1 MFWNEFRIH
10 KTSKLGLFVNEIKL
24 IKFLFTIAEIC
35 SYIITT
41 VREKTTFTSTI
52 GKRYLDLILGSGN
65 NSKYNKNTISLA
77 GLFIIGMIYGL
88 GMGLVFS
95 SRFGWIT
102 QNQGTLYIFMLY
114 CSIPVLLPVIYFM
127 RNPKHLK
134 TVLQD
139 HKLTWFVKR
148 RKFEE

>member
-1 MFWNEFRIH
+1 MIRILLQ
-10 KTSKLGLFVNEIKL
+10 SKLDMLCDYF
-24 IKFLFTIAEIC
+24 FLYQHRKYNLKKTIYC
-35 SYIITT
+35 SWK
-41 VREKTTFTSTI
+41 EKKITFTSTI
-52 GKRYLDLILGSGN
+52 GKRYVDLILGSPVLLN
-65 NSKYNKNTISLA
+65 NSKYNKNTISLT
-77 GLFIIGMIYGL
+77 GLCIIGIIYGL

-95 SRFGWIT
+95 GRFGWIT
-102 QNQGTLYIFMLY
+102 QNQGTLYVFMLY